1 MRTLWLVGQKIGY
14 FFTVL
19 FLSSLVLAVFL
30 WVSPGSP
37 GRPTVS
43 LDFTSA
49 EAGVTE
55 ACFDRTSCGILKTL
69 PSDDSTLATIEV
81 GGEDVTQEARYAKKP
96 GPSFGPWFLSTYW
109 AGLVSG
115 DVGISESYQEPA
127 FEVVRRSAFYTL
139 PLVFGTL
146 TVAVLLSLFLV
157 ALVMWLPFPS
167 LRGVIRWA
175 ILLLSIT
182 PVFIL
187 GYILQNNGVLPHAL
201 TVGVLSACVAILCI
215 GDGNLGEMILQF
227 EGEVRHLRSRDYIHA
242 AGLRGASRFKHMLPG
257 LLLPITSVSAA
268 KVAFLLG
275 SVVIVERLFRV
286 PGLGEASLNA
296 AKDGDA
302 LLLLTLTVFITGL
315 VALVALVRDLVEIA
329 IDPRMR
335 RTKED
340 GG

>member
-1 MRTLWLVGQKIGY
+1 MRTLWLVGQKFGH
-14 FFTVL
+14 FAAVL

-30 WVSPGSP
+30 WISPGSP
-37 GRPTVS
+37 GRPTVT
-43 LDFTSA
+43 LDLSTA
-49 EAGVTE
+49 QAGVTE
-55 ACFDRTSCGILKTL
+55 ACFERGTCGVLKTL
-69 PSDDSTLATIEV
+69 PTATSSLLTIDV
-81 GGEDVTQEARYAKKP
+81 SGEDVTREGRYAKEP
-96 GPSFGPWFLSTYW
+96 GPAFVPWFLGSFW
-109 AGLVSG
+109 AGLIRG

-127 FEVVRRSAFYTL
+127 VDVVKRGAVYTL

-146 TVAVLLSLFLV
+146 TVAVVLALLLV
-157 ALVMWLPFPS
+157 ALLMWLPWPS
-167 LRGVIRWA
+167 LRGAIRWA
-175 ILLLSIT
+175 LLLLSIT

-187 GYILQNNGVLPHAL
+187 GYVLQNQGVLPHAI
-201 TVGVLSACVAILCI
+201 TVAVIMACVAILCI

-242 AGLRGASRFKHMLPG
+242 AGLRGASRPKHMLPG

-329 IDPRMR
+329 IDPRVR
-335 RTKED
+335 KAQE

>member
-1 MRTLWLVGQKIGY
+1 MRTLWLVGQKVGH
-14 FFTVL
+14 FATVL

-37 GRPTVS
+37 GRPTES
-43 LDFTSA
+43 IDFTTA
-49 EAGVTE
+49 TVGVTQ
-55 ACFDRTSCGILKTL
+55 ACFDRTTCGV
-69 PSDDSTLATIEV
+69 LAEVPGEGSRLAGLTI
-81 GGEDVTQEARYAKKP
+81 GGEIVRQEGRFAKVP
-96 GPSFGPWFLSTYW
+96 GPGFVSWFFGSFWGGI
-109 AGLVSG
+109 ARG

-127 FEVVRRSAFYTL
+127 FQVVKRGARYTL

-146 TVAVLLSLFLV
+146 SVATLLSLILV
-157 ALVMWLPFPS
+157 GFVMWLPFPS
-167 LRGVIRWA
+167 LRGVIRWS
-175 ILLLSIT
+175 LLVLSIT

-187 GYILQNNGVLPHAL
+187 GYILQTQGVLPHAL
-201 TVGVLSACVAILCI
+201 TVAVIAACVAILCV
-215 GDGNLGEMILQF
+215 GDGNLGEMMLQF

-302 LLLLTLTVFITGL
+302 LLLLSLTVFITGV

-329 IDPRMR
+329 IDPRLR
-335 RTKED
+335 RSKED

>member
-1 MRTLWLVGQKIGY
+1 MRTLWLVGQKIGH
-14 FFTVL
+14 FVVVL

-30 WVSPGSP
+30 WISPGSP
-37 GRPTVS
+37 GRPTVQ
-43 LDFTSA
+43 LDLA
-49 EAGVTE
+49 NAQPGVTE
-55 ACFDRTSCGILKTL
+55 VCFDRSTCGVLEALPTDTSSLL
-69 PSDDSTLATIEV
+69 TIDV
-81 GGEDVTQEARYAKKP
+81 RGEHVSQESRFAKEP
-96 GPSFGPWFLSTYW
+96 GPGFASWFVASFWV
-109 AGLVSG
+109 GLLRG

-127 FEVVRRSAFYTL
+127 VTVVRRGAGYTL

-146 TVAVLLSLFLV
+146 TVAVLLSLVLV
-157 ALVMWLPFPS
+157 ALLMWLPWPS
-167 LRGVIRWA
+167 LRGIIRWA
-175 ILLLSIT
+175 LLLLSIT

-187 GYILQNNGVLPHAL
+187 GYILQNQGVLPHAITG
-201 TVGVLSACVAILCI
+201 TVVAACVAILCI

-227 EGEVRHLRSRDYIHA
+227 EGEVRHLRSQDYIHA
-242 AGLRGASRFKHMLPG
+242 AGLRGASRAKHMLPG

-329 IDPRMR
+329 IDPRLR
-335 RTKED
+335 RSKED